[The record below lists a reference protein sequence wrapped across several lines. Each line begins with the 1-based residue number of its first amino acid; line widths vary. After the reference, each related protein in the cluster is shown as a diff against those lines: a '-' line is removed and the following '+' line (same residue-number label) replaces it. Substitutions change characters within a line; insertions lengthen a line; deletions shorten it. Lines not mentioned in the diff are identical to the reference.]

1 MDTNKWHKFIHK
13 GFELDVPKQILNEL
27 LLDRR

>member
-13 GFELDVPKQILNEL
+13 GFEPDVPKQILSEL
-27 LLDRR
+27 LLDRF